1 MNIRLLYFEG
11 ADPQIFNLAS
21 ILSYAYSTGELKE
34 MPPTLIVMEGFSR
47 PFSYLGYYQDVDKEV
62 KLDNVTKYNVELVRR
77 WKLGMGNIFM
87 DKITG
92 GWAIIFPQKVFKNSA
107 EAYDILVGRVF
118 LDTVKNLGVTNAE
131 YVSPNDIRVKGKKLC
146 GTGVSILN
154 DKREV
159 VFFNGFTNLWKPDP
173 ELPFKI
179 LNIPPEKFADKAIKK
194 PEEYFAAIEID
205 GNLTPKLGDFKEALV
220 KAISKEFNAKVETE
234 ELSDEEENIWRKY
247 LNILKSEEFIFRR
260 STGKF
265 ITKNRGYE
273 YRFAQKKYRKLVQ
286 ASLALDD
293 NNRIKDVMITGDFGL
308 VPPDLDEDIT
318 KELIELTC
326 DDFEVA
332 KNRVLKLMKNGY
344 EIIGASPEEFIT
356 PVFMACSGY

>member
-47 PFSYLGYYQDVDKEV
+47 PFSYLGYYQDVDREV

-118 LDTVKNLGVTNAE
+118 LDTVKSLGVTNAE

-146 GTGVSILN
+146 GTGLN
-154 DKREV
+154 
-159 VFFNGFTNLWKPDP
+159 
-173 ELPFKI
+173 PF
-179 LNIPPEKFADKAIKK
+179 
-194 PEEYFAAIEID
+194 
-205 GNLTPKLGDFKEALV
+205 
-220 KAISKEFNAKVETE
+220 S
-234 ELSDEEENIWRKY
+234 R
-247 LNILKSEEFIFRR
+247 
-260 STGKF
+260 
-265 ITKNRGYE
+265 
-273 YRFAQKKYRKLVQ
+273 
-286 ASLALDD
+286 
-293 NNRIKDVMITGDFGL
+293 
-308 VPPDLDEDIT
+308 
-318 KELIELTC
+318 
-326 DDFEVA
+326 
-332 KNRVLKLMKNGY
+332 
-344 EIIGASPEEFIT
+344 
-356 PVFMACSGY
+356 